1 MNILEVILLCCI
13 MGLLAEFW
21 VTYRIEKAK
30 TKIVD
35 SLSLEMMNMIED
47 VYGEVINK
55 LVEEKLLEID
65 DEGIIEGKDGNKS
78 DFLIKNGF
86 ELENV

>member
-1 MNILEVILLCCI
+1 

-30 TKIVD
+30 TRIVD

-86 ELENV
+86 KLENV

>member
-1 MNILEVILLCCI
+1 

-30 TKIVD
+30 TRIVD